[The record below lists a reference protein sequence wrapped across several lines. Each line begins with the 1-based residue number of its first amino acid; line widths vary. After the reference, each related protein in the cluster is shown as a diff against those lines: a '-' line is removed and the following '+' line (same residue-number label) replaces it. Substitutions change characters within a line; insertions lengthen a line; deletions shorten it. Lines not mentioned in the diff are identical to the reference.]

1 MRNISGT
8 DKFYKQKRCG
18 STISISL
25 YFYFSFIE
33 KIISSSENRSLDNT
47 FVRSPERGEFF
58 DPAAQFQ
65 LSEIFLKT
73 NKYLIL
79 LEIL

>member
-8 DKFYKQKRCG
+8 EKFYKEKRCG

-25 YFYFSFIE
+25 YFYFSFNE

-47 FVRSPERGEFF
+47 SACSPERGKFF
-58 DPAAQFQ
+58 DSAAH
-65 LSEIFLKT
+65 LYNFLVKISNIST
-73 NKYLIL
+73 I
-79 LEIL
+79 IA